1 MLTEKITMKKIF
13 LILFCLPLLFSTCKK
28 EEEEEVVVNNNNT
41 VINQSSIVG
50 KIWAGY
56 VPEGFGDKIFELNN
70 DGYLYFYNGDDCAG
84 YIKYDTLGEWL
95 IDGDTINYTATNNN
109 FEYTYPFGIIDTY
122 SSTELKLIVA
132 ANANSICSIANLAA
146 SNSNCTNIP
155 DTNFEYKLINLGYDN
170 ILDGKTST
178 NNINIVTFLDVRG
191 WGISD
196 LTGIEAFTSLTDL
209 DCSYNQ
215 LTSLNVNS
223 NTDLTVLNCS
233 SNQINGLQLN
243 FNTAL
248 TSLNCE
254 DNQLISLDIRN
265 ENNTNIFIFNAY
277 SNPNL
282 NCISVDEPSWSELNW
297 QNIDPQHSFSA
308 NCQ

>member
-1 MLTEKITMKKIF
+1 MLTKNITMKKIF

-28 EEEEEVVVNNNNT
+28 EEEVVNNNN
-41 VINQSSIVG
+41 VNNQSSIVG

-95 IDGDTINYTATNNN
+95 IDGDTINFTATNNN

-122 SSTELKLIVA
+122 SSTELKLIVD
-132 ANANSICSIANLAA
+132 ANSNSICSIANLAA

-170 ILDGKTST
+170 VLDGKTST
-178 NNINIVTFLDVRG
+178 NNINTVTFLDVSG
-191 WGISD
+191 WSISD
-196 LTGIEAFTSLTDL
+196 LTGIEAFTSLIEFN
-209 DCSYNQ
+209 CSYNQ

-223 NTDLTVLNCS
+223 NTALTYLDCS
-233 SNQINGLQLN
+233 NNQINGLQLN
-243 FNTAL
+243 FNTDL
-248 TSLNCE
+248 TSFNCR

-265 ENNTNIFIFNAY
+265 GNNTMIYTFNTY
-277 SNPNL
+277 NNPSL
-282 NCISVDEPSWSELNW
+282 NCISVDEPSWSDQNW
-297 QNIDPQHSFSA
+297 QNIDVQHYFSA
-308 NCQ
+308 NCK

>member
-1 MLTEKITMKKIF
+1 MLTKNITMKKIF

-28 EEEEEVVVNNNNT
+28 EEEVVNNNNNNN
-41 VINQSSIVG
+41 VNNQSSIVG
-50 KIWAGY
+50 KIWSGY

-95 IDGDTINYTATNNN
+95 IDGDTIAYTATNNN

-122 SSTELKLIVA
+122 SNTELKLIVD
-132 ANANSICSIANLAA
+132 ANANSICSIANLSA

-170 ILDGKTST
+170 VLDGKAST
-178 NNINIVTFLDVRG
+178 ININTVTYLDVSYSN
-191 WGISD
+191 ISD
-196 LTGIEAFTSLTDL
+196 LTGIQDFIALTTL
-209 DCSYNQ
+209 NCNYNQ

-223 NTDLTVLNCS
+223 NISLYELDCS
-233 SNQINGLQLN
+233 NNQINGLQLN
-243 FNTAL
+243 FNISLSAL
-248 TSLNCE
+248 DCRS
-254 DNQLISLDIRN
+254 NQLTSLDIRN
-265 ENNTNIFIFNAY
+265 GNNTIIFNFNTY
-277 SNPNL
+277 NNPSL
-282 NCISVDEPSWSELNW
+282 NCISVDEPSWSDQNW
-297 QNIDPQHSFSA
+297 QNIDVQHYFSA